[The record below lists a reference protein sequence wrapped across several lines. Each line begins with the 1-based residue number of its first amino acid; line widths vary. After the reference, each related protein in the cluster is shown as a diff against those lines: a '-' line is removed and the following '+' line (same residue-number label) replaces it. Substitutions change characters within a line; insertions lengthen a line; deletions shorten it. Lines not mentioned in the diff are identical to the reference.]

1 MTFTPRAPEENGRG
15 GLENIY
21 NVTRKWLI
29 TCTVIILLPHGH
41 QKRQILGY
49 PVTSQRLSIFITFIL
64 LFIVVIIGGECSQE
78 ANEPHNWLTA
88 AVIVSSGDG
97 CVMWIM
103 QWDTGLTDRNH

>member
-1 MTFTPRAPEENGRG
+1 
-15 GLENIY
+15 
-21 NVTRKWLI
+21 
-29 TCTVIILLPHGH
+29 LPHGH

-49 PVTSQRLSIFITFIL
+49 PVTSQRLSVFITFIL

-97 CVMWIM
+97 CVM
-103 QWDTGLTDRNH
+103 